1 MKPRLTATR
10 VLSQNMALFPPLP
23 MLLTIPLFLDWTGAL
38 LVAAGAAAGALA
50 VWWKMRPQKRG
61 PASGITAVKAQL
73 RERTAYLDLLIEKSP
88 LAIVVLDHRHLCE
101 HCNPAFEKL
110 FGYSEAEIRG
120 RNVDELIVGP
130 EVQRE
135 ATGFTQ
141 RVLGGESVHF
151 FGRRRRKDGK
161 LVDVECHGVPLM
173 VDGKLTAVYGLYQ
186 DITGR
191 RLAEKL
197 LRESEE
203 RYRDLFENAREMI
216 LVAAP
221 DGSLLYVNRAWRETL
236 GYAEQEIT
244 GLSLFS
250 VVNPESRPACQEY
263 FRRLLRGEQLDR
275 LDVEFVAKDGRR
287 VAAEGSCTCRFQN
300 GQPVFLRAI
309 FSDVTERHKAE
320 AEIKALN
327 ETLEQ
332 RVLERT
338 QQLAAVNREL
348 ELRNRE
354 VERANRLK
362 SQFLASMSHELRTP
376 LNAVIGFSELLSE
389 ETAGPMNEKQRRYIE
404 HVLTGARHLLQ
415 LINDILDLAKV
426 ESGQLLLRPEN
437 FSLAEALPE
446 VLSTIKPLAMNK
458 RITVESR
465 VAPEVRLQADRIRV
479 KQILY
484 NLLSNAV
491 KFTAEG
497 GQVWIDAR
505 PAGETVCVTVSDTG
519 VGIPPEE
526 HQAIFNEFYQVGTTT
541 KGVKEG
547 TGLGLAISRRLVE
560 AHEGNIWVESEPGK
574 GSRFSFTVRA
584 GAADEESAVGKT
596 GGSEPAQ
603 R

>member
-1 MKPRLTATR
+1 
-10 VLSQNMALFPPLP
+10 
-23 MLLTIPLFLDWTGAL
+23 MLLAVPVFLTGDAAL
-38 LVAAGAAAGALA
+38 WLAAGAAAGALGMW
-50 VWWKMRPQKRG
+50 WWKRPRKRS
-61 PASGITAVKAQL
+61 PASGITAVKAEL
-73 RERTAYLDLLIEKSP
+73 RQRTAYLDLLIEKSP
-88 LAIVVLDHRHLCE
+88 LAIVVLDGRHLCE

-110 FGYSEAEIRG
+110 FGYAEAEIRG
-120 RNVDELIVGP
+120 RNVDEMIVGP
-130 EVQRE
+130 DVQGE
-135 ATGFTQ
+135 ATGYTQ
-141 RVLGGESVHF
+141 RVLAGETVHF

-161 LVDVECHGVPLM
+161 LVDVECHGVPLV

-221 DGSLLYVNRAWRETL
+221 DGTLLYVNRAWRETL
-236 GYAEQEIT
+236 GYSEQDST

-250 VVNPESRPACQEY
+250 VVHPESRGACQEY
-263 FRRLLRGEQLDR
+263 VRRLLRGEPMER
-275 LDVEFVAKDGRR
+275 LDVHFVAKDGRR
-287 VAAEGSCTCRFQN
+287 VAAEGSCSCRFQS

-320 AEIKALN
+320 EEITALN

-404 HVLTGARHLLQ
+404 HVLIGARHLLQ

-426 ESGQLLLRPEN
+426 ESGQLLLRPED

-458 RITVESR
+458 RIVVESR
-465 VAPEVRLQADRIRV
+465 VGPGVRLYADRIRV

-497 GQVWIDAR
+497 GQVWVDAR
-505 PAGETVCVTVSDTG
+505 EANATVCVTVSDTG
-519 VGIPPEE
+519 VGIPSEE

-584 GAADEESAVGKT
+584 GTGEAESAVSEARD
-596 GGSEPAQ
+596 GSERPAG
-603 R
+603 